1 MSGHVWQ
8 AHSLKKSFNCTAV
21 FQIFSVP
28 NVDFFLEVF
37 EENPLKSNALCVIFR
52 VTSADTVSLLTLTFK
67 HSSCNQQ
74 DYSPCMASDCPAV
87 AVIGWNRSQYSSN
100 CFACAQ

>member
-8 AHSLKKSFNCTAV
+8 AHSLKKNFNCTAV

-37 EENPLKSNALCVIFR
+37 EENPLKSNVLCVIFR
-52 VTSADTVSLLTLTFK
+52 VTSADTVSLLALPLNTLLVTSRTTLLAW
-67 HSSCNQQ
+67 HLTVQQ
-74 DYSPCMASDCPAV
+74 
-87 AVIGWNRSQYSSN
+87 WL
-100 CFACAQ
+100 